1 MKNPDVDRGYA
12 WVVLACK
19 SSNIHLYNYKL
30 PKLQI
35 LYCILPMILQTLA
48 VLEMKI

>member
-19 SSNIHLYNYKL
+19 SSNIYIFIIYICNYKL
-30 PKLQI
+30 PKPQI
-35 LYCILPMILQTLA
+35 LY
-48 VLEMKI
+48 